1 MIPPLLRFAPIYQER
16 VWGGRALQSILG
28 RPLHSGNPVGES
40 WEIADRPEAQ
50 SVVVGGPWQGKTLRE
65 IVERHAADVL
75 GPKWNPKKPF
85 PILVKWLDARE
96 RLSLQVHP
104 PAAIAKKLQGEPKSE
119 NWYVAEATPE
129 AALIAGLKHGTT
141 HEKFS
146 VALNGGEL
154 EPLVHRFPVQRG
166 ESLFVPSGRIH
177 AIDAGLLIL
186 EIQQNSDTTYRVYD
200 WGRVGLDRKPRQLHV
215 AESLQCID
223 FDDFEPAI
231 IPAGTNE
238 AVLADCEHFRLRRVP
253 LPKGEELKFT
263 ADEQPRIISVVEG
276 RLSTNDLYHLTLE
289 RGANVLIPFAGVVVV
304 KAVEASMLLL
314 TEKFA

>member
-104 PAAIAKKLQGEPKSE
+104 PAAIAKKLQGEP
-119 NWYVAEATPE
+119 
-129 AALIAGLKHGTT
+129 
-141 HEKFS
+141 
-146 VALNGGEL
+146 
-154 EPLVHRFPVQRG
+154 R
-166 ESLFVPSGRIH
+166 
-177 AIDAGLLIL
+177 
-186 EIQQNSDTTYRVYD
+186 
-200 WGRVGLDRKPRQLHV
+200 PR
-215 AESLQCID
+215 
-223 FDDFEPAI
+223 
-231 IPAGTNE
+231 
-238 AVLADCEHFRLRRVP
+238 
-253 LPKGEELKFT
+253 
-263 ADEQPRIISVVEG
+263 
-276 RLSTNDLYHLTLE
+276 
-289 RGANVLIPFAGVVVV
+289 
-304 KAVEASMLLL
+304 
-314 TEKFA
+314 